1 MNTVISL
8 IAAVGPQLVQYF
20 TKNKGL
26 NTVTGAA
33 GGSLLTLVV
42 LGMQTAGYDQ
52 LITFLQNYGESGLV
66 AAAFMAGLRLAV
78 QVYQASKVR

>member
-1 MNTVISL
+1 MNALISL
-8 IAAVGPQLVQYF
+8 LTALLPQLLQYF

-52 LITFLQNYGESGLV
+52 LITFLQNYGESGLI
-66 AAAFMAGLRLAV
+66 AAAFMAGLRVAV
-78 QVYQASKVR
+78 QVYKAAKPN